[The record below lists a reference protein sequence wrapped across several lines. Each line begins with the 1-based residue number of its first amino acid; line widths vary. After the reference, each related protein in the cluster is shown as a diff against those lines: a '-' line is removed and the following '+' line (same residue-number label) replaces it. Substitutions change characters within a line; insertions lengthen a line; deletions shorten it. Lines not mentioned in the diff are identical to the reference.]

1 MGQAK
6 LEKTR
11 DILQET
17 AWALHSM
24 SSVLQRW
31 ILEGRCDL
39 KGINLQKNPLT
50 LHRHSIRG
58 RQTLIWPIQHTFLYV
73 SAGNELFWE
82 KGAMVDVLEKN
93 IAQTNHYDLRHPCK
107 PSRD

>member
-17 AWALHSM
+17 AWAPHSM

-39 KGINLQKNPLT
+39 KGINT
-50 LHRHSIRG
+50 LCTDTASEAG
-58 RQTLIWPIQHTFLYV
+58 RRSSGLF
-73 SAGNELFWE
+73 SAHFSMYLHGNELFWE
-82 KGAMVDVLEKN
+82 KGVMVDVLEKN
-93 IAQTNHYDLRHPCK
+93 IAQTNHADLRHPCK
-107 PSRD
+107 PTRD